1 MTDIFWGFEFWFV
14 FFFKR
19 IPWLLSTGNFVSL
32 FLSHSGG
39 VSEPLLYRIPFTGIS
54 FSFPEYLQ
62 STQHE
67 PFSVSYFK
75 WCELWNNCEVM
86 KEIVVYTTATQA
98 SDPPVLQKTTYMGWS
113 KFSHLRTAFFFL
125 KTNTKW
131 AWRASPALTCTF
143 QSAVDTRLRWFI
155 ASKEATYTRKGKKD
169 VFESARL
176 LCAGFSTTPYTQWV
190 LNRTATFKLLAQ
202 KPAMSS

>member
-1 MTDIFWGFEFWFV
+1 MITRSHTRIHIPSTSHQMTDIFWGFEFWFV

-113 KFSHLRTAFFFL
+113 KFPHLRTAFFFFWKPTL
-125 KTNTKW
+125 NG
-131 AWRASPALTCTF
+131 PAELHQPWLALF
-143 QSAVDTRLRWFI
+143 R
-155 ASKEATYTRKGKKD
+155 
-169 VFESARL
+169 
-176 LCAGFSTTPYTQWV
+176 V
-190 LNRTATFKLLAQ
+190 L
-202 KPAMSS
+202 

>member
-1 MTDIFWGFEFWFV
+1 MFSFLRE
-14 FFFKR
+14 
-19 IPWLLSTGNFVSL
+19 SL
-32 FLSHSGG
+32 DYYQQVILFPCSLVIQDECQNLFCIEYCLQGYPFLS
-39 VSEPLLYRIPFTGIS
+39 LNIYKA
-54 FSFPEYLQ
+54 
-62 STQHE
+62 QHE

-113 KFSHLRTAFFFL
+113 KFPHLRTAFFFFL

-143 QSAVDTRLRWFI
+143 QSAVDTRLR
-155 ASKEATYTRKGKKD
+155 
-169 VFESARL
+169 
-176 LCAGFSTTPYTQWV
+176 
-190 LNRTATFKLLAQ
+190 
-202 KPAMSS
+202 